1 MPEIPLETK
10 ALLAIAEQAAKKQI
24 FLDANKGLNEVTEQ
38 YALSIQA
45 FKEGWTPI
53 RHSSK
58 EARDRALAIYE
69 KAQHNCGVAIRALE
83 KSMLKP
89 EKD

>member
-1 MPEIPLETK
+1 MTLETK

-24 FLDANKGLNEVTEQ
+24 FLDANKGLAEVAEQ
-38 YALSIQA
+38 YALSLQA

-58 EARDRALAIYE
+58 EARDLALAVYK
-69 KAQHNCGVAIRALE
+69 KAQRNCAAAVTTLE
-83 KSMLKP
+83 KSLLKT